1 MIMDKQKLLT
11 WPPVVIFLA
20 LCCALLWGSAF
31 PMVKIGFKMLQ
42 VEQSTGGKLYF
53 AAYRF
58 LLAGLMIFG
67 ALFASGTSIL
77 LPSKRDYALLLLLG
91 LLQTTLQYIFFY
103 IGLSNTTGMK
113 ASIINGAGS
122 FFLALSSHLWI
133 KDDVLTTRK
142 NLGLILGFLGIVLVN
157 LKQRQFDFEFHLT
170 GEGFIFF
177 TALASTCGMLLVKK
191 NSLRIHPPLLSAYQL
206 TFGALV
212 LLGIARVL
220 EPPGA
225 LHFTSAAFLLLLYL
239 GFVSAAAFSLWYV
252 LVKYNQLTSI
262 AVYRFL
268 IPVSGTFLS
277 AAVLAEEHL
286 TWIAL
291 LSLALVSLGM
301 ILTSWR

>member
-1 MIMDKQKLLT
+1 MEKQKLLT

-20 LCCALLWGSAF
+20 FGCALLWGSAF
-31 PMVKIGFKMLQ
+31 PMVKIGFKVLQ
-42 VEQSTGGKLYF
+42 IEQSTGGKLYF

-67 ALFASGTSIL
+67 VLLASGSSVL
-77 LPSKRDYALLLLLG
+77 LPVGKDYALLLLLG
-91 LLQTTLQYIFFY
+91 LLQTTLQYTFFY

-122 FFLALSSHLWI
+122 FFLALSSHWWI

-142 NLGLILGFLGIVLVN
+142 NMGLILGFLGIVLVN
-157 LKQRQFDFEFHLT
+157 LRQGQFDFEFHLT
-170 GEGFIFF
+170 GEGFLLF

-191 NSLRIHPPLLSAYQL
+191 NSLRIRPPLLSAYQL
-206 TFGALV
+206 TLGALV
-212 LLGIARVL
+212 LLIIARTL
-220 EPPGA
+220 EPPGIVRFSPST
-225 LHFTSAAFLLLLYL
+225 LLLLLYL
-239 GFVSAAAFSLWYV
+239 SFVSAAAFSLWYV
-252 LVKYNQLTSI
+252 LIKYNQLTSI

-277 AAVLAEEHL
+277 AAILEEEHL

-301 ILTSWR
+301 ILTSRR